1 MEPMASTVLVGVG
14 ATALMDLWSLARR
27 RLLGVPLPDYG
38 HVGRWIGHMRHGR
51 FRHQA
56 IGRAA
61 AVRHE
66 AAIGWSVHYLIGIA
80 YATLLPLLWGPAWL
94 REPTL
99 VPALAVGVGTVL
111 APFLLMQPGMGA
123 GFFASRTPR
132 PLVARIHSIATHAVF
147 GLGLY
152 LSASALR
159 AIAPS

>member
-1 MEPMASTVLVGVG
+1 MDPMASTLWVGVG
-14 ATALMDLWSLARR
+14 ATVLMDLWSLARR
-27 RLLGVPLPDYG
+27 RLLGVALPDYG

-56 IGRAA
+56 IGRAV

-66 AAIGWSVHYLIGIA
+66 AAIGWSAHYLIGIA
-80 YATLLPLLWGPAWL
+80 YAALLPLLWGTAWL
-94 REPTL
+94 RQPAL

-123 GFFASRTPR
+123 GFFASRAPR
-132 PLVARIHSIATHAVF
+132 PAVARMHSVATHAVF

-152 LSASALR
+152 LSATALR